1 MNRKWWKI
9 IYLLPICLCTLY
21 AGGYVAQFM
30 YNYAVWTSAGNFA
43 GNGSYPQAPSLHPVA
58 CLNGLRI
65 FPYNL
70 YGIFICLLAFGLL
83 TFLLMRMGYDRNG
96 EVFDKER
103 NLNYSTKGTYGT
115 SGFMEPEEMYKVLEL
130 TDHVKKNK
138 GTILGKLNGKAV
150 CLPVKTRM
158 NKNIAVYGASGSM
171 KSRAFAR
178 NMIFQC
184 VARGESLIITD
195 PKSELYESMAV
206 YLENEGYTVKMFNLV
221 NPENSD
227 AWNCLMEIEG
237 QETMAQVLSDV
248 IIQNT
253 GSAKGDHFWDNAE
266 MNLLKALVLYVE
278 QGFPPESKN
287 IGQVYKLLTMSS
299 EKELNSL
306 FDLLPVSHPAKMPYL
321 IYKQSSD
328 TVRSGVI
335 MGLGSRLQVFQNK
348 LIRQITAFD
357 EIDLTLPGKQKCA
370 YFCITSDQDS
380 TFDFLSSL
388 FMTFA
393 FIKLVRYADKYGAE
407 GKLPVPVHILADELA
422 NTGAILELNKKISV
436 IRSRNISIS
445 CIFQN
450 LPQMQ
455 NRYPL
460 NQWQEIIGNCDTQ
473 LFLGCTDEI
482 TAEFI
487 SSRSGD
493 VTVGVSSE
501 AKQLNSWRVSDY
513 TPEYRQTRSIGKRK
527 LLTPDEILRLPL
539 DTALIILRGQKV
551 LKVDKYDYTLHP
563 DAKKL
568 IPRKAANHI
577 PAWRNSDTPDE
588 FDYMPKAPAKP
599 RRKRPASF
607 VPARKPK
614 EPALTNQEP
623 VYREPDYDDF
633 PDDLLRE
640 DFADEFSDSEMVPLD
655 KNSIM
660 S

>member
-1 MNRKWWKI
+1 MKRKWPKLI
-9 IYLLPICLCTLY
+9 LLLPICLCLLY
-21 AGGYVAQFM
+21 LGGYAAQFLHH
-30 YNYAVWTSAGNFA
+30 YRVWADAGNFA
-43 GNGSYPQAPSLHPVA
+43 GNGTSPQAPSIRPQA
-58 CLNGLRI
+58 CFAALAL

-70 YGIFICLLAFGLL
+70 YGTSLCALAFGLL
-83 TFLLMRMGYDRNG
+83 LFLLMRMGYDRDG
-96 EVFDKER
+96 ETHDKER
-103 NLNYSTKGTYGT
+103 NLSYSSKGTYGT
-115 SGFMEPEEMYKVLEL
+115 SGFMEPAEMRKVLEL
-130 TDHVKKNK
+130 ADHVEKTK
-138 GTILGKLNGKAV
+138 GTILGKLDGRAV
-150 CLPVKTRM
+150 CLPYETRM
-158 NKNIAVYGASGSM
+158 NRNIAVYGASGSM

-195 PKSELYESMAV
+195 PKSELYESMSG
-206 YLENEGYTVKMFNLV
+206 YLENEGYAVRCFNLV

-227 AWNCLMEIEG
+227 AWNCLLEIGG
-237 QETMAQVLSDV
+237 QETMAQVFSDV

-266 MNLLKALVLYVE
+266 LNLLKALVLYVE

-287 IGQVYKLLTMSS
+287 IGQVYKLLTLSS
-299 EKELNSL
+299 EKELNGL
-306 FDLLPVSHPAKMPYL
+306 FDLLPVSHPAKVPYC
-321 IYKQSSD
+321 IYKQASD

-335 MGLGSRLQVFQNK
+335 IGLGARLQVFQNK
-348 LIRQITAFD
+348 LIRQITSYD
-357 EIDLTLPGKQKCA
+357 EIDLAMPGMEKCA

-388 FMTFA
+388 FMTFV
-393 FIKLVRYADKYGAE
+393 FIRLVRYADKYGE
-407 GKLPVPVHILADELA
+407 NGRLPVPVHILADELA

-436 IRSRNISIS
+436 CRSRGLSIS

-473 LFLGCTDEI
+473 LFLGCTDAV

-487 SSRSGD
+487 SDRTGD
-493 VTVGVSSE
+493 VTVGVSAE
-501 AKQLNSWRVSDY
+501 AKQLNTWRVSDY
-513 TPEYRQTRSIGKRK
+513 TPEYRRTRSIGKRK

-551 LKVDKYDYTLHP
+551 LKVEKYDYTLHP

-568 IPRKAANHI
+568 VPQKATDHVPQWRIDGRTDENDYLPKPPRTARRSKSTASSLPKGRKSREA
-577 PAWRNSDTPDE
+577 PDTTPV
-588 FDYMPKAPAKP
+588 F
-599 RRKRPASF
+599 
-607 VPARKPK
+607 
-614 EPALTNQEP
+614 QEP
-623 VYREPDYDDF
+623 PENHDSPSHA
-633 PDDLLRE
+633 RE
-640 DFADEFSDSEMVPLD
+640 DLSGMVPLN
-655 KNSIM
+655 KESIM